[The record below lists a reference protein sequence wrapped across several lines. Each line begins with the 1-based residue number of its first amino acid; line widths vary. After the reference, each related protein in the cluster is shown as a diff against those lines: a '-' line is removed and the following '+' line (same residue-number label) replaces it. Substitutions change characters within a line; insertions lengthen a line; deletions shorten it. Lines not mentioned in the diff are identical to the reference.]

1 MIVDHLV
8 LNLDSSILDTGIHS
22 LWRFCCFNTYRK
34 AHAVLLEHAAIIHCT
49 VTLKMYAYKL
59 HKLVHIWF
67 SDIKYDILDCQ

>member
-8 LNLDSSILDTGIHS
+8 LILDSSIPVFILFGDFAVSMPI
-22 LWRFCCFNTYRK
+22 K